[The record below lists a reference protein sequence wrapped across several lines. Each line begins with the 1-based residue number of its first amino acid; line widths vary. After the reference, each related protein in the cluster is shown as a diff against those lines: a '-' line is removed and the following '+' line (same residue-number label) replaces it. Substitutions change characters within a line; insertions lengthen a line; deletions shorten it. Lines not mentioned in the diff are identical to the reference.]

1 MSTRRIVAALVRHGE
16 YHQPKDVPSALLPHP
31 LTERGIQQSRALGQR
46 LHDECRG
53 LGLMLDPILD
63 CSTLLRSA
71 QTATLAAGVLNS
83 LGMLGMLAMPGMLAN
98 EFRTA
103 EFAELVERS
112 VGAAANLSVDAIAE
126 IVRLDPRHPAL
137 PANWK
142 SHPRFRLPVPGAE
155 SLLMAGAR
163 VAAHI
168 ERRAH
173 ELRSAGGDQ
182 GAHAPEGVL
191 KVFIGH
197 GGSLRHAAVCMGAL
211 ALDEVPKLSMHHGD
225 FVFLEHIP
233 AADGPGRWQKVGGQW
248 KVRSADKPAPD

>member
-16 YHQPKDVPSALLPHP
+16 YHQPQDVPSALLPHP
-31 LTERGIQQSRALGQR
+31 LTEHGIQQSRALGQR
-46 LHDECRG
+46 LHDQCRG

-63 CSTLLRSA
+63 CSNLLRAA
-71 QTATLAAGVLNS
+71 QTAALAAGVLDQ
-83 LGMLGMLAMPGMLAN
+83 LETDL

-103 EFAELVERS
+103 EFADLAERS

-126 IVRLDPRHPAL
+126 AVRSDPRHPAL

-142 SHPRFRLPVPGAE
+142 SHPRFRLPVSGAE

-168 ERRAH
+168 ELRAH
-173 ELRSAGGDQ
+173 ELRAAGGHD
-182 GAHAPEGVL
+182 VL
-191 KVFIGH
+191 KVFVGH

-211 ALDEVPKLSMHHGD
+211 ALDDVPKLSMYHAD
-225 FVFLEHIP
+225 FVFLEHMPDALGIGVH
-233 AADGPGRWQKVGGQW
+233 AGPGRWQKVGGQW
-248 KVRSADKPAPD
+248 KVRAADKPATE